1 MHDVKD
7 SGRRRG
13 FSGTSAG
20 DCWRAGVLR
29 IAGVGALLLCFTA
42 NGQIPLGSA
51 DGRAVRLHNTDLA
64 VLEAGDVRN
73 DLPCIVSPDKPFLGF
88 DLRFHSG
95 YDVSVPLKELA
106 GSENLLTI
114 LFRVTPADQ
123 PQDVHY
129 FIQRIR
135 VPSVEADAK
144 GDAVLQGGFDVGEGK
159 YKVQWLMRD
168 RAERVCSDSW
178 DVEAELPSKDK
189 SIELTMAPGSIR
201 PVEASQ
207 FREEPPVERSAEE
220 ALAVKVIVNF
230 APQKANAATL
240 RPVDTAAL
248 VSTLR
253 TLSREPRIGKFSVVA
268 FNLNEQRVIY
278 RQDNAEKINFPALG
292 DSLDTLNL
300 GTVDL
305 QRLSVK
311 NGETQF
317 LAELIDAE
325 LRSAQDTD
333 AVVFAGP
340 KAMLEA
346 KIPQDQLKK
355 LSEIDVPVFYL
366 NYALNPFLNPW
377 RDSIGSAVK
386 TLKGVEYT
394 ITRPRDLWFAV
405 SEIVSK
411 IVKSRNGKTIAKVSS
426 N

>member
-1 MHDVKD
+1 MGMV
-7 SGRRRG
+7 
-13 FSGTSAG
+13 AP
-20 DCWRAGVLR
+20 VL
-29 IAGVGALLLCFTA
+29 ALLCVPA
-42 NGQIPLGSA
+42 SGQIPLRSS
-51 DGRAVRLHNTDLA
+51 DGHSVRLHNTDLA
-64 VLEAGDVRN
+64 VLEAGVRRN
-73 DLPCIVSPDKPFLGF
+73 DLPCVVSPDKPFLGF

-95 YDVSVPLKELA
+95 YDVAVPLRELA

-114 LFRVTPADQ
+114 LFRVTPEAR
-123 PQDVHY
+123 PQEAKY
-129 FIQRIR
+129 FLQRIR
-135 VPSVEADAK
+135 VPGVEAEAK
-144 GDAVLQGGFDVGEGK
+144 GDAVLQGGFDIGEGK

-178 DVEAELPSKDK
+178 DIEAELPSKDK
-189 SIELTMAPGSIR
+189 PIELTLTPGDIR
-201 PVEASQ
+201 PVESSQ
-207 FREEPPVERSAEE
+207 FREEPPVERSGEDP
-220 ALAVKVIVNF
+220 LSVKVIVNF
-230 APQKANAATL
+230 APQRADAATL

-253 TLSREPRIGKFSVVA
+253 TLSREPRIGRFSVVA
-268 FNLNEQRVIY
+268 FNLNEQRVLY
-278 RQDNAEKINFPALG
+278 RQENAEKINFPALG

-317 LAELIDAE
+317 LAELIDTE
-325 LRSAQDTD
+325 LRASRDND

-346 KIPQDQLKK
+346 KIPPDQLKK
-355 LSEIDVPVFYL
+355 LSEIEVPVFYL

-377 RDSIGSAVK
+377 RDSIGTAVK

-411 IVKSRNGKTIAKVSS
+411 IVKLRNGKTIAKVSS

>member
-1 MHDVKD
+1 MQVNKSGSIRLRKD
-7 SGRRRG
+7 SRAASKRLGFRG
-13 FSGTSAG
+13 GFAALAG
-20 DCWRAGVLR
+20 LVVCFPAG
-29 IAGVGALLLCFTA
+29 A
-42 NGQIPLGSA
+42 QIPLRSSDGS
-51 DGRAVRLHNTDLA
+51 AVRLHNTDLA
-64 VLEAGDVRN
+64 VLEAGVKRN

-88 DLRFHSG
+88 DLRFHAG
-95 YDVSVPLKELA
+95 YDVAVPLKELA

-114 LFRVTPADQ
+114 LFRVTPEAR
-123 PQDVHY
+123 PLDVHY

-135 VPSVEADAK
+135 VPSVEAEAK

-178 DVEAELPSKDK
+178 DVEAELPGRDK
-189 SIELTMAPGSIR
+189 SIELTMEPGAIR

-207 FREEPPVERSAEE
+207 FREEPPVERAAGDPLS
-220 ALAVKVIVNF
+220 VKVIVNF
-230 APQKANAATL
+230 APQRAGAATL

-253 TLSREPRIGKFSVVA
+253 TLSREPRIGKFSLVA
-268 FNLNEQRVIY
+268 FNLNEQRVLY

-300 GTVDL
+300 GAVDL

-317 LAELIDAE
+317 LAELIDTE
-325 LRSAQDTD
+325 LRSASGAD

-346 KIPQDQLKK
+346 KIPADQLKK
-355 LSEIDVPVFYL
+355 LSEIEVPVFYL

-377 RDSIGSAVK
+377 RDTIGAAVK

-411 IVKSRNGKTIAKVSS
+411 IAKSRNGKTIAGVSS

>member
-1 MHDVKD
+1 MRKLER
-7 SGRRRG
+7 SGSRRSGSARRG
-13 FSGTSAG
+13 NV
-20 DCWRAGVLR
+20 RAGIGLWV
-29 IAGVGALLLCFTA
+29 AVVGLTFGPRLNA
-42 NGQIPLGSA
+42 QIPLRSA
-51 DGRAVRLHNTDLA
+51 DGRSVRLHNTDLA
-64 VLEAGDVRN
+64 VLEAGEVRN
-73 DLPCIVSPDKPFLGF
+73 DLPCTVSPDKPFLGF

-95 YDVSVPLKELA
+95 YDVAVPLKELA
-106 GSENLLTI
+106 GNENLLTI
-114 LFRVTPADQ
+114 LFRVTPEERPHEAQ
-123 PQDVHY
+123 Y

-135 VPSVEADAK
+135 VPNIENEAK

-189 SIELTMAPGSIR
+189 SIELTLQPGDIR
-201 PVEASQ
+201 AVEASQ
-207 FREEPPVERSAEE
+207 FREEPPVERASEDT
-220 ALAVKVIVNF
+220 LNVKIIVNF

-253 TLSREPRIGKFSVVA
+253 TLSREPRITKFSVVA
-268 FNLNEQRVIY
+268 FNLNEQRVLY
-278 RQDNAEKINFPALG
+278 RQENAEKINFPALG

-311 NGETQF
+311 HGETQF
-317 LAELIDAE
+317 LADLFDTE
-325 LRSAQDTD
+325 LRSSGDAD

-355 LSEIDVPVFYL
+355 LSEIEVPVFYL

-377 RDSIGSAVK
+377 RDTIGTAVK

-411 IVKSRNGKTIAKVSS
+411 VVKSRNGKTIAKVSS